1 MLDELI
7 PLSAVVLSLLIPI
20 VAITLSFQAYIRKKQ
35 NDTEL
40 RRLIIENHTDL
51 DTARALIE
59 NQEEKPN
66 KYTSLRYACILI
78 GLGVGALADYL
89 MNIES
94 NCIYFWLVIAFG
106 IGLGLLASFIVE
118 LKLLKQ
124 DSKELQKQDYQ
135 Q

>member
-40 RRLIIENHTDL
+40 RRLIIENHTDV
-51 DTARALIE
+51 DTAKVLIE